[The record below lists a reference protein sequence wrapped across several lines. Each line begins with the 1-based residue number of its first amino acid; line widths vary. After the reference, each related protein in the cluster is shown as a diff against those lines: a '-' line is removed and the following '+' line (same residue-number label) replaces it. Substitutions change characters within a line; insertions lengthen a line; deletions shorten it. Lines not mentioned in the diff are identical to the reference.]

1 MVTWIVDHTFFHPLL
16 VTKYFQKYGKKYKES
31 DFGKH
36 PVQKVEIV
44 KVEGIQKD
52 LAQAEAYTYLQE
64 GPVYWVRVI
73 LQKKTFGW
81 KSISW
86 EKLGGT
92 VSITQPSRS
101 VLKTFTLRRS
111 YFSKIPGW
119 GKD

>member
-1 MVTWIVDHTFFHPLL
+1 MKKFSALILIVLL
-16 VTKYFQKYGKKYKES
+16 SSSCTGRIPSPTVAHKSVTKYFQKYGKKYKES

-86 EKLGGT
+86 EKLGA
-92 VSITQPSRS
+92 R
-101 VLKTFTLRRS
+101 
-111 YFSKIPGW
+111 
-119 GKD
+119 